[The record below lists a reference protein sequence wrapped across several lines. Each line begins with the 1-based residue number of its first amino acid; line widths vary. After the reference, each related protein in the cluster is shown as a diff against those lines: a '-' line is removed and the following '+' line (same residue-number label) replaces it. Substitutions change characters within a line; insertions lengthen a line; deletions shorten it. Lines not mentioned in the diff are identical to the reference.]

1 MLAVNLALRRS
12 WGRVQY
18 FPWGN
23 WNLSCIVNLTN
34 DVQIREITAMRR
46 LASCILPACRSWCW
60 DAPSSPYLSNTCIW
74 TWIIGKLRGCRSEPG
89 LVALQCAGLGSFPPA
104 HTSVTFC
111 TSAMSMIEADPVA
124 RALLPLNSW
133 QNYLIFKLKRKQ
145 FVWWMAWGETTGKM
159 AVKDGEGE
167 ASQAFFFSIRGLL
180 QLKSFFWAW
189 LKWT

>member
-1 MLAVNLALRRS
+1 MLPL
-12 WGRVQY
+12 
-18 FPWGN
+18 P
-23 WNLSCIVNLTN
+23 LS
-34 DVQIREITAMRR
+34 
-46 LASCILPACRSWCW
+46 
-60 DAPSSPYLSNTCIW
+60 YLSNTCIW
-74 TWIIGKLRGCRSEPG
+74 MWVLGNLQGCRSEPG
-89 LVALQCAGLGSFPPA
+89 LIALRCAGLGSFPPA

-111 TSAMSMIEADPVA
+111 TSAMSKIEADPVA

-189 LKWT
+189 LKWTYAQFPSSLYPVIYFWWMIEEDIASKLAPNFLNCPGGAVLK